1 MRKGRN
7 YIWGI
12 IFLVAAFLML
22 IGKFDFFEDFGMWR
36 VVVGALIV
44 MWLID
49 GLKRREWGS
58 ILFPTAFLCII
69 FDELPLFD
77 KITPWPVLWAALF
90 GTLGLGMLFGNKR
103 NGHIGNYRE
112 IEDKQGTED
121 KNQVDN
127 EFRFSTAFSSGTK
140 YVVADDFK
148 KANVSCY
155 FGDLK
160 IYFDDTVIKEGE
172 AVINVDVKFGSV
184 SLYVP
189 KGWYVTNSAV
199 PIFGAVEEKNKS
211 LTNGEPKVRIEGNVA
226 FGDVSVTYC

>member
-36 VVVGALIV
+36 VVVGALLV

-90 GTLGLGMLFGNKR
+90 GTLGLGMLFLLLFLAV
-103 NGHIGNYRE
+103 E
-112 IEDKQGTED
+112 
-121 KNQVDN
+121 VL
-127 EFRFSTAFSSGTK
+127 AFLSLL
-140 YVVADDFK
+140 D
-148 KANVSCY
+148 
-155 FGDLK
+155 
-160 IYFDDTVIKEGE
+160 
-172 AVINVDVKFGSV
+172 V
-184 SLYVP
+184 SLDLGIV
-189 KGWYVTNSAV
+189 
-199 PIFGAVEEKNKS
+199 
-211 LTNGEPKVRIEGNVA
+211 GELLVALLVIEA
-226 FGDVSVTYC
+226 